1 MGAEVVIQGYAQQR
15 VLPISEFLV
24 DYFETALQEGE
35 VLVAIRLPA
44 AKSNSHGSYLRYLK
58 TPADHRPL
66 VNVSITSVNAGRSIS
81 DVALVVGAA
90 TPFPKRLRAAT
101 ELIGQTPSLPIIQS
115 VADKAAK
122 EIDALEDAR
131 STADYRRDLVRVLVA
146 RALSQHFNL
155 SNT

>member
-1 MGAEVVIQGYAQQR
+1 
-15 VLPISEFLV
+15 
-24 DYFETALQEGE
+24 
-35 VLVAIRLPA
+35 
-44 AKSNSHGSYLRYLK
+44 
-58 TPADHRPL
+58 
-66 VNVSITSVNAGRSIS
+66 
-81 DVALVVGAA
+81 
-90 TPFPKRLRAAT
+90 
-101 ELIGQTPSLPIIQS
+101 LIGQTPSLPIIQS